1 MNTISRTK
9 LPMKITIRA
18 LIATAIAAA
27 TIAVPA
33 TANADTPA
41 ARGVEAPLAA
51 VPWLQVGPGWV
62 LATWSP
68 VSGRRPGET
77 APSGE
82 PAYQTA
88 VTTLYLVDPAGG
100 RYAITTFAP
109 PGDGSRPE
117 LVDWS
122 GDGSRALFKSGGPGS
137 STVITEVA
145 ARM

>member
-1 MNTISRTK
+1 MNTISGTK

-51 VPWLQVGPGWV
+51 VPWSQVGPGWV

-82 PAYQTA
+82 PAHYLK
-88 VTTLYLVDPAGG
+88 VTKMYIVD
-100 RYAITTFAP
+100 RSVVT
-109 PGDGSRPE
+109 
-117 LVDWS
+117 
-122 GDGSRALFKSGGPGS
+122 
-137 STVITEVA
+137 
-145 ARM
+145 